1 MISHNGVPCPPG
13 QARARWL
20 GRPTSELLAINN
32 RIYDLWERGIVYLQ
46 WRAIDDEDR
55 DDPMTD

>member
-1 MISHNGVPCPPG
+1 MGSPAPL
-13 QARARWL
+13 ARR
-20 GRPTSELLAINN
+20 GRDGWAAPTSELLAINN

>member
-1 MISHNGVPCPPG
+1 MGSPAPL
-13 QARARWL
+13 ARARAQRL